1 MDNDF
6 YLLSASSSCIEG
18 ICLSKKNNTLSIT
31 RDSVGFP
38 KLNETD
44 LEEERG
50 ANSGQWIK
58 RIGMFLD
65 RQQWRDHAITF
76 LLPAEDVT
84 FRKITFPFKERKKVE
99 QALPFELE
107 EELMGSLAD
116 STYSVDVH
124 LMSEQNSEALVLL
137 MEREQLEQLKQ
148 LCMKRD
154 LLIQNIDCAAYA
166 LFRSKIH
173 DNSNLLEPRDL
184 FQIYLGGDETFVNT
198 VREGRLDEI
207 KIFPN
212 TIPEI
217 LRKHFSN
224 TEKTLP
230 SFLQTFA
237 KDPDTS
243 NNAES
248 KNDEAEVFRQIKEE
262 LRWLCSQLTMHL
274 RIKNFT
280 SESQIEVYGI
290 FGPSIKW
297 DGVIFRIRS
306 FPLPEVDAFTER
318 SGERLNFLANSD
330 IELAD
335 EIKVSSKLETKVP
348 NTLEEL
354 MIEAKQRKESDEK
367 IQNYTT
373 ETDPN
378 YANEK
383 AREKHNKENIS
394 VSELD
399 SINLKESLLSLT
411 DRKHWG
417 MLGELR
423 KKVDILLEPH
433 KLSLYH
439 ESTPWRHFLLRN
451 RFTVSVTVSL
461 MIILTA
467 SYVVQKNT
475 RLNLLQE
482 DITRTERLIKTELS
496 RVLPKNSATGI
507 NKMMIELQE
516 NIKNRKEYIETSNKF
531 EKREYFNLI
540 FLQKISV
547 LLDEDAPFQVD
558 NLEFAPDR
566 FSISGTIDSYD
577 MLQVLKNN
585 LQDIEEFKSR
595 KIIESNRK
603 SPEGIVYKI
612 TIEIK

>member
-6 YLLSASSSCIEG
+6 YLISASSSCIEG
-18 ICLSKKNNTLSIT
+18 ICLSKKNNSFSIK
-31 RDSVGFP
+31 RDSVGFS
-38 KLNETD
+38 KLSETD

-50 ANSGQWIK
+50 ADSGQWIN
-58 RIGMFLD
+58 RIGKFLD
-65 RQQWRDHAITF
+65 NQQWRGHAITF
-76 LLPAEDVT
+76 LLPAEDIT

-107 EELMGSLAD
+107 EELMGNLAD
-116 STYSVDVH
+116 SAYSVEVH

-154 LLIQNIDCAAYA
+154 LLIRNIDCAAYA

-173 DNSNLLEPRDL
+173 DNSTLLEPRDL

-198 VREGRLDEI
+198 VREGRLDDI

-217 LRKHFSN
+217 LRKHLSN

-243 NNAES
+243 NNVDG
-248 KNDEAEVFRQIKEE
+248 KNDEAEAFRLIKEE
-262 LRWLCSQLTMHL
+262 LHWLCTQLTMHL
-274 RIKNFT
+274 RIKNFS

-290 FGPSIKW
+290 FGPLIKW
-297 DGVIFRIRS
+297 DGVLFRIRS
-306 FPLPEVDAFTER
+306 FPLPEVEAFTER
-318 SGERLNFLANSD
+318 SGDSLNFLNPD

-335 EIKVSSKLETKVP
+335 EIKVSSKLEAKVP
-348 NTLEEL
+348 DTLEEL

-367 IQNYTT
+367 TQNYTPEPDPNYTT
-373 ETDPN
+373 E
-378 YANEK
+378 K
-383 AREKHNKENIS
+383 ARKKHNEEKIS

-399 SINLKESLLSLT
+399 PINQKESLLSLT
-411 DRKHWG
+411 GRKHWG
-417 MLGELR
+417 VLGELR

-433 KLSLYH
+433 KLSLYQ
-439 ESTPWRHFLLRN
+439 ESTPWKHFLLRN
-451 RFTVSVTVSL
+451 RFTVSVAVCL
-461 MIILTA
+461 MIIITA
-467 SYVVQKNT
+467 SFIVQKNK
-475 RLNLLQE
+475 RLNLLQK
-482 DITRTERLIKTELS
+482 DITRTEQLVKTELR
-496 RVLPKNSATGI
+496 RVLPQTSSTDI
-507 NKMMIELQE
+507 NNMMIELQE
-516 NIKNRKEYIETSNKF
+516 NIKKRKDYIETSNKF
-531 EKREYFNLI
+531 EKREYFNLN

-547 LLDEDAPFQVD
+547 LLDVKVPFQVD
-558 NLEFAPDR
+558 SLEFAPDR

-585 LQDIEEFKSR
+585 LQNIEEFKSR

-603 SPEGIVYKI
+603 SPEGIIYKI
-612 TIEIK
+612 TIEL